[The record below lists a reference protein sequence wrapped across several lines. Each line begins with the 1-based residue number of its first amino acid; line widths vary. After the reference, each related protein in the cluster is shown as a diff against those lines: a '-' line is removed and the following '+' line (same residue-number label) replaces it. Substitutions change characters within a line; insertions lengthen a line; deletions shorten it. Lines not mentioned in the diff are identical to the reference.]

1 MAYRIPRQE
10 VNAFLLD
17 LEKLIDLV
25 SKTKKDFLVMAKSQE
40 QEQEPPQE
48 LEPGKEKE
56 Q

>member
-1 MAYRIPRQE
+1 MAMKVPRKQ

-25 SKTKKDFLVMAKSQE
+25 EKTKRDFLTMAKSQE
-40 QEQEPPQE
+40 QEPTQE

-56 Q
+56 R

>member
-1 MAYRIPRQE
+1 MAMKVPRKQ

-17 LEKLIDLV
+17 LERLIDLV
-25 SKTKKDFLVMAKSQE
+25 EKTKKDFLKLAGGQE

-56 Q
+56 